1 MQQGNDKTMQQAHR
15 NSLLLVLEVRGVF
28 QCQNSMTTF
37 INWGEFC
44 VLLTIYKNL
53 QELREILCFVDRLQE
68 FKRIEGNFVFC
79 WPFTRIYKN
88 WRKFCVLLT
97 VYNNLQ
103 ELRKILCF
111 VDRLQEFTRIEGNF
125 ILLTVYKNL
134 QELRGILFCWP
145 FTRIYKNWGEFCVL
159 LTVYNNLQEFRGILC
174 FVDRL

>member
-88 WRKFCVLLT
+88 WGKF
-97 VYNNLQ
+97 Y
-103 ELRKILCF
+103 F

-134 QELRGILFCWP
+134 QELRGIL
-145 FTRIYKNWGEFCVL
+145 
-159 LTVYNNLQEFRGILC
+159 C
-174 FVDRL
+174 FADRLQ